1 MAAGAGE
8 RVGAALAPADGA
20 PRAGQTARALQAAQG
35 GVDGAGD
42 IDAIAA
48 HGLIGSLLA
57 AAGLVLI
64 GLTLLYVLAGRGRLW
79 VVPAGVV
86 LFLAIGIQ
94 VGAGYSRDLALHV
107 PLGVAVV
114 PASVLL
120 GNWVWSPS
128 AGRSR

>member
-1 MAAGAGE
+1 MDTSMRLTLWPLRLLLTLHLVAVLAQPVLAG
-8 RVGAALAPADGA
+8 RFL
-20 PRAGQTARALQAAQG
+20 T
-35 GVDGAGD
+35 GD

-48 HGLIGSLLA
+48 HGLVGSLLA
-57 AAGLVLI
+57 ASGLVLI

-79 VVPAGVV
+79 VAPAGVV

-114 PASVLL
+114 LASVLL
-120 GNWVWSPS
+120 AIWVWSPS

>member
-1 MAAGAGE
+1 MRLTLWPLRLLLTLHLVAVLAQPVLAG
-8 RVGAALAPADGA
+8 RFL
-20 PRAGQTARALQAAQG
+20 T
-35 GVDGAGD
+35 GD

-48 HGLIGSLLA
+48 HGLVGNLLA
-57 AAGLVLI
+57 VSGLLLVV
-64 GLTLLYVLAGRGRLW
+64 LTLLYALAGRGRLW
-79 VVPAGVV
+79 VVPAGVM

-114 PASVLL
+114 VASVLL
-120 GNWVWSPS
+120 AVWVWSPS